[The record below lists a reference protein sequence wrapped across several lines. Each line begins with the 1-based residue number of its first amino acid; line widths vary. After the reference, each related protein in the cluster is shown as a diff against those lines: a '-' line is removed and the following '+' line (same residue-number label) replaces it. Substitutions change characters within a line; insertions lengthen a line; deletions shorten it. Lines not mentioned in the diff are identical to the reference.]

1 MTQEKR
7 AHDRMATDF
16 CESVHHLAVESHR
29 GRGES
34 GGCRHIGRSNSGTG
48 ERHDDSGEQIANARS
63 G

>member
-1 MTQEKR
+1 
-7 AHDRMATDF
+7 MATDF

-48 ERHDDSGEQIANARS
+48 ERHDDSGEQIANATS
-63 G
+63 D